1 MDKGYLILE
10 NGDIY
15 EGSFIGKAGEA
26 CGEVVFNT
34 SMTGYQEIVSDPSYA
49 GQIVVFCYPMI
60 GNYGM
65 NSFDF
70 EADTLHLSGV
80 IIGEH
85 CDEPSHFQA
94 NQSFSEQL
102 RHFGVAGLAG
112 IDTRSLTKKIRKHGT
127 LKGWISDKSFAGKKK
142 EWISDFSSSQVPRV
156 SVKEPEAHGNKGPHV
171 VLVDYGY
178 KKSILDSL
186 LEEGCRVT
194 VVPYNYTY
202 QQISDLNPD
211 ALLLSNGPGDPMAL
225 APLFP
230 EIKKMAEA
238 LPTLGI
244 CLGHQLIALAFGGK
258 TEKMKFGHR
267 GANHPVKEL
276 ETGKVWITSQNHGYE
291 VIEDTID
298 QGTFNIAYKNVNDNS
313 VEGLK
318 HKTLPLQT
326 VQFHPE
332 ANAGPNDTAHIFK
345 KFVQQLAETGEMLNA

>member
-1 MDKGYLILE
+1 
-10 NGDIY
+10 
-15 EGSFIGKAGEA
+15 
-26 CGEVVFNT
+26 
-34 SMTGYQEIVSDPSYA
+34 
-49 GQIVVFCYPMI
+49 
-60 GNYGM
+60 
-65 NSFDF
+65 
-70 EADTLHLSGV
+70 
-80 IIGEH
+80 
-85 CDEPSHFQA
+85 
-94 NQSFSEQL
+94 
-102 RHFGVAGLAG
+102 
-112 IDTRSLTKKIRKHGT
+112 
-127 LKGWISDKSFAGKKK
+127 
-142 EWISDFSSSQVPRV
+142 
-156 SVKEPEAHGNKGPHV
+156 
-171 VLVDYGY
+171 
-178 KKSILDSL
+178 
-186 LEEGCRVT
+186 
-194 VVPYNYTY
+194 
-202 QQISDLNPD
+202 
-211 ALLLSNGPGDPMAL
+211 MAL

-291 VIEDTID
+291 VIADTID